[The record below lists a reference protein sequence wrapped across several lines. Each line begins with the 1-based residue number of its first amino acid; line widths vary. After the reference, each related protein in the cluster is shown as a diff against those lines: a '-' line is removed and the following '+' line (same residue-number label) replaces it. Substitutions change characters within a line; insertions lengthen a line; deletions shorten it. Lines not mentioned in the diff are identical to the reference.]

1 MLLPTPLG
9 RLIAA
14 RRRALGLSLPQL
26 ARLAGMTAV
35 GIGDVERGRRFSLS
49 AAYWPDLAAAL
60 QVDVGEIAA
69 AVMSDRVVQLAP
81 ERLPTEEHRALAR
94 ALADLAEDAPHLSAD
109 EAAAQ
114 AVAVSRLRV
123 AIDGGR

>member
-1 MLLPTPLG
+1 
-9 RLIAA
+9 
-14 RRRALGLSLPQL
+14 
-26 ARLAGMTAV
+26 MTAV

-114 AVAVSRLRV
+114 AVAVLRLRV